1 MTLHQIETSIKDVN
15 TQIESIEQTEKW
27 YVLLDIKSRI

>member
-15 TQIESIEQTEKW
+15 TKIESIEQTEKW